1 MVSVGCMTA
10 GPHLLLYW
18 ICASYLDVSGPDHS
32 TLLLRET
39 KLEEKLF
46 WPQVV
51 DSWGGSVLSNLE
63 QIIFGAFEIDSMQCI
78 SMVCSVTNVHN
89 GVDGPIRLHPL
100 GNDLHQRRSKS
111 LSEKYQ
117 KLVHNRCTRCNL
129 CIFTILSQYFYNTFT
144 IYYIL
149 CGWRR

>member
-1 MVSVGCMTA
+1 MRFYGLGWMYDSRAPFVAVLNLCLIFRCIGSRSQHTLAQRNQA
-10 GPHLLLYW
+10 GGKAFLTPS
-18 ICASYLDVSGPDHS
+18 CRQ
-32 TLLLRET
+32 LRR
-39 KLEEKLF
+39 KR
-46 WPQVV
+46 
-51 DSWGGSVLSNLE
+51 
-63 QIIFGAFEIDSMQCI
+63 IIKFRANNIWAFEIGNVLCI

-129 CIFTILSQYFYNTFT
+129 CKLYNTLHF
-144 IYYIL
+144 
-149 CGWRR
+149 